1 MKSNKTNHRQM
12 FPRGEGKGQIK
23 AINQSAASLVDVRN
37 VSGKKGQECQGVKK
51 IGAERALA

>member
-1 MKSNKTNHRQM
+1 M